1 VTPDGWSAALAFLL
15 FVAPGIVWDLLSRR
29 REAEADESAF
39 REASRVALFS
49 LVFSLPAAVVVVLV
63 STQVHRV
70 TRVVGRLASG
80 DVVPLSWDGLV
91 ILVVMLTQLALAC
104 LFAYVTH
111 RVLMLSSQSSDIDLI
126 SGWTRAFRHDR
137 PDNHDAYVRAK
148 LINGSVWTGRV
159 VSYSSDFELEDRE
172 LVLGPPLSSRGP
184 SGNQLIP
191 LEPHCQRVILRG
203 NQIASLV
210 VEYHHRSRAAAEGEA
225 VSRDDRS
232 KVESGKPNGNGD
244 RQGTTEASHAGV
256 QARP

>member
-49 LVFSLPAAVVVVLV
+49 LVFSLPAAAVVVLV
-63 STQVHRV
+63 STQVHGV
-70 TRVVGRLASG
+70 TRVARRLASG
-80 DVVPLSWDGLV
+80 DVVPLSWDGLI

-104 LFAYVTH
+104 GFAGLTH
-111 RVLMLSSQSSDIDLI
+111 LLLMRSSRSSDIDLI
-126 SGWTRAFRHDR
+126 SAWTRAFRRDR
-137 PDNHDAYVRAK
+137 PPDHDAYVRAK
-148 LINGSVWTGRV
+148 LTSGSVWTGRV
-159 VSYSSDFELEDRE
+159 VSYTSDFELEDRE

-184 SGNQLIP
+184 PGNQLIP

-225 VSRDDRS
+225 ASRAEHP
-232 KVESGKPNGNGD
+232 KVEVGNPNGDGD
-244 RQGTTEASHAGV
+244 NQGTTEASHAGLH
-256 QARP
+256 RL